1 MKIEKQKL
9 ESIGFNPELDLSSIE
24 DPMAKNRRLV
34 SRILSGSFSFNNI
47 TKKGYANYVKV
58 DKSLLDEFHQDYV
71 GDLIV
76 INDEGSKKVTIG
88 RKDAEEFLEI
98 EIL

>member
-58 DKSLLDEFHQDYV
+58 DKSLLDEFHQDNV

-88 RKDAEEFLEI
+88 RKDVEEFLEI

>member
-71 GDLIV
+71 GDLKV
-76 INDEGSKKVTIG
+76 IDNKEDSSALVGRNDC
-88 RKDAEEFLEI
+88 EEFLEI
-98 EIL
+98 KIL

>member
-58 DKSLLDEFHQDYV
+58 DKSLLDEFHQDNV

>member
-76 INDEGSKKVTIG
+76 INEEGSKKVTVG
-88 RKDAEEFLEI
+88 RKDVEEFLEI